1 MSHRHHT
8 YTGVYSV
15 HATFGRTK
23 RHHPVPAPAGSGGRS
38 PRKHP
43 QSNRYHL
50 AAPERASVVLS
61 NISPGARGR
70 FTPFYGLAP
79 GKTGAE
85 S

>member
-23 RHHPVPAPAGSGGRS
+23 RHHPVPAPAGSGAI
-38 PRKHP
+38 P
-43 QSNRYHL
+43 
-50 AAPERASVVLS
+50 PETSAIQQIPFGSTESASIVRS